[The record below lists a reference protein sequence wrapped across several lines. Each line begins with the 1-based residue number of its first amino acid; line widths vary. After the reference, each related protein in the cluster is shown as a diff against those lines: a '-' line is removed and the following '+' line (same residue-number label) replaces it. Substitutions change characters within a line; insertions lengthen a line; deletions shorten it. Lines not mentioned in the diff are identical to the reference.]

1 MNSQLKTTP
10 RMKYIIAAFAAAFLI
25 SCQDDTP
32 KTAGAV
38 TTNAPDTV
46 PVFVL
51 HDTNVLKSVEL
62 PAELLAYEQAEL
74 FAKVQGYV
82 KELKVDMGDKVRRG
96 QTLAIIEA
104 PELQTKYAEFQSSLQ
119 AAKAKYMSSADV
131 YQRLSKASQAK
142 TPGIVAPVDLERSRN
157 QYLADS
163 AGYEASRQLARSYKE
178 VAGYLVLQA
187 PFDGVITA
195 RNADRGTLVGN
206 NQSILTI
213 QNNNKLRLRVA
224 VPELYVSSTGVT
236 KTTSFRVDAFPTQ
249 LFQAT
254 LSRKSESINP
264 QTRTELWEYVYNNTG
279 HNLKTG
285 SFAYVKVGFQR
296 NTNSF
301 IIPPTSIVT
310 NQERKFVIKV
320 KEGKATWVD
329 VRQGLSTD
337 KGMEVFG
344 DLSNNDTLVT
354 RGTDERKPGSMA
366 YWKVGG

>member
-1 MNSQLKTTP
+1 
-10 RMKYIIAAFAAAFLI
+10 MKYIITAIAASFLI
-25 SCQDDTP
+25 SCKEDAP
-32 KTAGAV
+32 KTTGAAAA
-38 TTNAPDTV
+38 NGPDTV

-51 HDTNVLKSVEL
+51 HDTNIMKNIEL
-62 PAELLAYEQAEL
+62 PAELLPYEQAEL

-96 QTLAIIEA
+96 QTLAVIEA
-104 PELQTKYAEFQSSLQ
+104 PELQTRYAEFQSSLQ

-131 YQRLSKASQAK
+131 FQRLSRAAEAK

-163 AGYEASRQLARSYKE
+163 ASYEASRQLARSYKE

-187 PFDGVITA
+187 PFDGIITA

-206 NQSILTI
+206 NQSVLTI

-224 VPELYVSSTGVT
+224 VPELYVSSTDVT
-236 KTTSFRVDAFPTQ
+236 KTGSFRVDAYPTQ
-249 LFQAT
+249 LFQAKLT
-254 LSRKSESINP
+254 RKSESIDP
-264 QTRTELWEYVYNNTG
+264 RTRTELWEYVYDNSK
-279 HNLKTG
+279 HELKTG

-337 KGMEVFG
+337 KGIEVFG
-344 DLSNNDTLVT
+344 DLGNNDTLVT
-354 RGTDERKPGSMA
+354 RGSDERKPGSTA
-366 YWKVGG
+366 FWKMGG